1 MANYCGITITSIYN
15 KVLEHVILHNTEEI
29 MDKQT
34 NNLQFRF
41 SRGKSPTMASLC
53 LSEAIS
59 ESQDNKDHLY
69 VTTLDASKAFD
80 IADHNIPKKKLQGLQ
95 LGADMWNTIDNL
107 YSDSQEVVRWE
118 GKFSCEYQVMQG
130 VRQGEILSPHLN
142 KMHINNLLNTMME
155 LRMGFTIR
163 NVFIGTPTCADDLLL
178 LSRDEYEIQAML
190 LLNST

>member
-1 MANYCGITITSIYN
+1 MSEQLKMLPAAGHQCIAKILSKVITNGEIPCDMKGSFKIPLPKPGKGSTKMANYCGITITSIYN

-107 YSDSQEVVRWE
+107 YSDSQEVVR
-118 GKFSCEYQVMQG
+118 
-130 VRQGEILSPHLN
+130 
-142 KMHINNLLNTMME
+142 
-155 LRMGFTIR
+155 
-163 NVFIGTPTCADDLLL
+163 
-178 LSRDEYEIQAML
+178 
-190 LLNST
+190 